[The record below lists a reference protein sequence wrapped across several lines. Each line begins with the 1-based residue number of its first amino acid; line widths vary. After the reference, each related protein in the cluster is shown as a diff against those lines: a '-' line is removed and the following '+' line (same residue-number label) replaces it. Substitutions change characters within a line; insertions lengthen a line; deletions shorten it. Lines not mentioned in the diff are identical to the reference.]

1 MSRYLSSNYH
11 NCVFSNSFGTLHIP
25 ISFTLGSDSLVSID
39 DRPGYVRFLPGEGS
53 AVSGTVFLI
62 FDKKL
67 PEISQIGVVGSDGLA
82 PIPWTINDGQVIE
95 LTVDASVTSQ
105 INLIV
110 SFTISD
116 KDTSGGWTPKLH
128 AGEMLA
134 TNVKSPKFNP
144 SVTLAGVTLNGS
156 AWEVTKFGK
165 GVIASG
171 SASELTLDIGMFK
184 PGATVIVNQPE
195 VGGYSL
201 AVDSEA
207 GTVVITP
214 DSAWT
219 NGDLVEVAIFAGY

>member
-11 NCVFSNSFGTLHIP
+11 NCVFSNSFGTLHVP
-25 ISFTLGSDSLVSID
+25 ISVSLGGGNLLKVEDK
-39 DRPGYVRFLPGEGS
+39 PGYVSVLPLSGGT
-53 AVSGTVFLI
+53 VSGSVFLT
-62 FDKKL
+62 FDKDL
-67 PEISQIGVVGSDGLA
+67 PDIEQIGVVGSNGQEAIEWSLSDER
-82 PIPWTINDGQVIE
+82 TIQIAA
-95 LTVDASVTSQ
+95 DAASANQ
-105 INLIV
+105 LNLIV

-116 KDTSGGWTPKLH
+116 KDEAGGWTPKLH

-156 AWEVTKFGK
+156 TWEVTKFGK

-171 SASELTLDIGMFK
+171 SPSELTLDIGMFK

-195 VGGYSL
+195 IGGYSL

-214 DSAWT
+214 DSDWT